1 MRQENEPS
9 VEDILASIK
18 KVIASDQRVAGHAR
32 PIAEP
37 ASAEPASA
45 EEAEEVLDLG
55 EAGEFIDDDAADQA
69 GDQSGDEALVNEAA
83 VDSMRESLAALSMM
97 SEPRARPQ
105 IVRQGETS
113 VEALVREM
121 LRPMLAQWLDDNLPA
136 MVERLVAE
144 EIRRIVGKKG

>member
-18 KVIASDQRVAGHAR
+18 KVIASDQRVGASRRRA
-32 PIAEP
+32 PEP
-37 ASAEPASA
+37 ATPD
-45 EEAEEVLDLG
+45 EAEEVLDLG
-55 EAGEFIDDDAADQA
+55 EAGEFIEDDLGETGVDDT
-69 GDQSGDEALVNEAA
+69 LVNEAA
-83 VDSMRESLAALSMM
+83 VESMRESLAALTMM
-97 SEPRARPQ
+97 SEPRAKPQ

-121 LRPMLAQWLDDNLPA
+121 LRPMLAQWLDDNLPG

>member
-18 KVIASDQRVAGHAR
+18 KVIASDQRVGSPAR

-37 ASAEPASA
+37 ANAD
-45 EEAEEVLDLG
+45 EAEEVLDLG
-55 EAGEFIDDDAADQA
+55 EAGEFIDDDAANR
-69 GDQSGDEALVNEAA
+69 GGDEALVNETV

-97 SEPRARPQ
+97 SEPRAKPQ

-113 VEALVREM
+113 VESLVREM

>member
-18 KVIASDQRVAGHAR
+18 KVIASDQRIGGHAR
-32 PIAEP
+32 PIPESAIPEP
-37 ASAEPASA
+37 ATAD
-45 EEAEEVLDLG
+45 EAEEVLDLG
-55 EAGEFIDDDAADQA
+55 EAGEFIDDDAADQ
-69 GDQSGDEALVNEAA
+69 GGDEALVNEAA

>member
-1 MRQENEPS
+1 MRQDNEPS

-18 KVIASDQRVAGHAR
+18 KVIASDQRVGSRAR
-32 PIAEP
+32 NVAEP
-37 ASAEPASA
+37 ATPD
-45 EEAEEVLDLG
+45 EAEEVLDLG
-55 EAGEFIDDDAADQA
+55 EAGEFIEDEPDREGAQ
-69 GDQSGDEALVNEAA
+69 EALVNDAA
-83 VDSMRESLAALSMM
+83 VDAMRESLAALTMM
-97 SEPRARPQ
+97 SEPRAKPQ

-144 EIRRIVGKKG
+144 EIRRIVGKTS